1 LCILIVCKPGATL
14 PREHLLGSIENN
26 PNGAGYAIHKGDS
39 LFVERGLND
48 LELVDS
54 FLANRTQ
61 WPEGPAMFHARI
73 ASAGDVTDAN
83 CHPFQVG
90 EHNDIVLAHNGAMLP
105 LKGYGPFMADNSKSD
120 TRVFAESYLPEI
132 GIESLD
138 ILAVEWLAWLGYNKV
153 AVLSASPL
161 LTLPV
166 YIFGQDRG
174 FWRADTDCWYSNGSY
189 YQHKKLIKWPAD
201 TYDWEDWPRHG
212 TYWWNKDTKTIKV
225 KDPSTSLIPA
235 LPAGE
240 PDNLDDLMY
249 PVTCGLCS
257 VELGESDYKLGECVL
272 CGYCL
277 ECETSPCV
285 CFYGH
290 HIPENSKSVDPIADD
305 RWSAAVQRVLDGI

>member
-105 LKGYGPFMADNSKSD
+105 LKGYGPFMADNSKSRY
-120 TRVFAESYLPEI
+120 TSRRM
-132 GIESLD
+132 
-138 ILAVEWLAWLGYNKV
+138 
-153 AVLSASPL
+153 ASMVRL
-161 LTLPV
+161 
-166 YIFGQDRG
+166 QQ
-174 FWRADTDCWYSNGSY
+174 GS
-189 YQHKKLIKWPAD
+189 
-201 TYDWEDWPRHG
+201 
-212 TYWWNKDTKTIKV
+212 
-225 KDPSTSLIPA
+225 
-235 LPAGE
+235 
-240 PDNLDDLMY
+240 
-249 PVTCGLCS
+249 
-257 VELGESDYKLGECVL
+257 
-272 CGYCL
+272 CL
-277 ECETSPCV
+277 ERVT
-285 CFYGH
+285 
-290 HIPENSKSVDPIADD
+290 IAHPA
-305 RWSAAVQRVLDGI
+305 RLYLRAG